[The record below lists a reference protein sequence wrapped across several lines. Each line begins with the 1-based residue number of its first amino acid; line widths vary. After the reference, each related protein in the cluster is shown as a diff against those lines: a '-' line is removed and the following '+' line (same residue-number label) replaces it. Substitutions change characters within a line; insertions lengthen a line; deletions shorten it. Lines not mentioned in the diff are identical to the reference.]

1 MKTLNVVAAIIKHDN
16 KVLATKRGYG
26 EFINMWEFPGGKIE
40 PNETKEEALK
50 LFEMFGMDASTAV
63 NMFFKKVIQTKAIP
77 FEISVADV
85 PQKTTYDMSKEE
97 FMGRVQSAINNRT
110 V

>member
-1 MKTLNVVAAIIKHDN
+1 M
-16 KVLATKRGYG
+16 ATAR
-26 EFINMWEFPGGKIE
+26 INLTVDEK
-40 PNETKEEALK
+40 TKEEALK